1 MTSNLDIEHNGEIAL
16 FIVIEIH
23 VWYFMKRWKRET
35 YWEQHQ
41 LGFRFIKFRICKK
54 FNIDNY
60 AKLRSINIY

>member
-35 YWEQHQ
+35 Y
-41 LGFRFIKFRICKK
+41 
-54 FNIDNY
+54 
-60 AKLRSINIY
+60 